1 MLAAVAEAP
10 DVLFCTESFH
20 EKHRERFDRI
30 APDIEVVVL
39 RDEVEV
45 SSADIERI
53 TIGFFSPDAW
63 PERAASFM
71 AVALSAPNMK
81 WFHTM
86 SAGVDHPVF
95 QTFIDNGAILTNSSG
110 TSAPPIAGTA
120 MMYLLAL
127 ARDLPR
133 LMRAQAQHEW
143 AWERW
148 RELTGRSVAV
158 LGWGPIGQQ
167 FARLADAHGM
177 KPTIVRRSVRGDEGF
192 PTRRLSELGAVLA
205 EHDAV
210 VLALPLN
217 DDTREI
223 ISRQILASM
232 KPGTLFVNVGR
243 GELVDQAALVE
254 ALESGHLAGAGL
266 DVTDP
271 EPLPADDPL
280 WGLPNVIITPH
291 NSGSTDGTD
300 RRAGDTFFENLERW
314 VAGAELLNQV
324 SR

>member
-1 MLAAVAEAP
+1 VAEAP

-20 EKHRERFDRI
+20 DRHRERFATI

-39 RDEVEV
+39 RDEGEV
-45 SSADIERI
+45 SASDVERI

-63 PERAASFM
+63 PERAPSFM
-71 AVALSAPNMK
+71 SVALSAPNMK

-95 QTFIDNGAILTNSSG
+95 RTFLDNGAILTNSSG
-110 TSAPPIAGTA
+110 TSAGPIAGTA

-127 ARDLPR
+127 TRDLPR
-133 LMRAQAQHEW
+133 LMRAQVQREW

-148 RELTGRSVAV
+148 QELTGRSVAV
-158 LGWGPIGQQ
+158 LGWGPIGRE

-177 KPTIVRRSVRGDEGF
+177 KPTVVRRSVRGDEGF
-192 PTRRLSELGAVLA
+192 PTRRLSDLGEVVA

-210 VLALPLN
+210 VVALPLN
-217 DDTREI
+217 DDTRGI
-223 ISRQILASM
+223 ISSDVFDSM

-243 GELVDQAALVE
+243 GELVDQAALVD
-254 ALESGHLAGAGL
+254 ALESGHVAGAGL
-266 DVTDP
+266 DVTAP
-271 EPLPADDPL
+271 KPLPPDDPL

-300 RRAGDTFFENLERW
+300 RRAGEVFFENLERW
-314 VAGAELLNQV
+314 VAGGELLNQV
-324 SR
+324 RR